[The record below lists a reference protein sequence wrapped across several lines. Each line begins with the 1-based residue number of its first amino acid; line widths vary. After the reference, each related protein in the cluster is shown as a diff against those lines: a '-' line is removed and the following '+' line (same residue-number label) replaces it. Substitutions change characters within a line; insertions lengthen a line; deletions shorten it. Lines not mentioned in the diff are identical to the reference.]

1 MEQAM
6 DYLIICGVAVLVSGV
21 TLFSGF
27 GLGTVLMPAFALFFP
42 VPVAIA
48 ATAIVHLANN
58 LFKLALVGRSADW
71 RIALKFSLPAAV
83 AAIAGASLLNGF
95 AGLPAI
101 AAYDLAGR
109 THEITA
115 VGVVIGSLIV
125 TFALLEL
132 SSRFAGLNFPP
143 RYLILG
149 GLLSGFFGG
158 LSGNQGALR
167 AAFLI
172 KAGMAKEAFIG
183 TSVVSAVIVDTA
195 RLPIYGL
202 SIYRKS
208 VELLPSDMIGVVAAA
223 TLAAFVGAYFGAR
236 LIGKVTLR
244 GIQLT
249 VAAAMA
255 MIGFC
260 LAIGLI

>member
-1 MEQAM
+1 M
-6 DYLIICGVAVLVSGV
+6 DYLVICGVAVLVSGV

-71 RIALKFSLPAAV
+71 RIALKFSLPAV
-83 AAIAGASLLNGF
+83 LAAIAGANLLNGF

-143 RYLILG
+143 R
-149 GLLSGFFGG
+149 SG
-158 LSGNQGALR
+158 S
-167 AAFLI
+167 
-172 KAGMAKEAFIG
+172 
-183 TSVVSAVIVDTA
+183 
-195 RLPIYGL
+195 
-202 SIYRKS
+202 SIHRHDA
-208 VELLPSDMIGVVAAA
+208 ELLPSDIIGIVAAA

>member
-1 MEQAM
+1 M
-6 DYLIICGVAVLVSGV
+6 DYLIICVTAILASGL

-48 ATAIVHLANN
+48 ATAIVHLCNN

-71 RIALKFSLPAAV
+71 RIALKFSLPAAI
-83 AAIAGASLLNGF
+83 AAIAGASLLTVF
-95 AGLPAI
+95 ANLPVI
-101 AAYDLAGR
+101 AAYDLGGR

-115 VGVVIGSLIV
+115 TGVVIGSLIV
-125 TFALLEL
+125 IFALLEL
-132 SSRFAGLNFPP
+132 SQRFAELKFPP
-143 RYLILG
+143 QYLILG
-149 GLLSGFFGG
+149 GVLSGFFGG

-172 KAGMAKEAFIG
+172 KAGMSKEAFIG

-195 RLPIYGL
+195 RLPVYGL

-208 VELLPSDMIGVVAAA
+208 VELLPPNMIGIVAAA
-223 TLAAFVGAYFGAR
+223 SLAAFIGAYFGAR

-244 GIQLT
+244 AIQLT

-255 MIGFC
+255 MVGFG
-260 LAIGLI
+260 LAIGVI

>member
-1 MEQAM
+1 MVAFVVIACVQRTAG
-6 DYLIICGVAVLVSGV
+6 CGIGIV
-21 TLFSGF
+21 
-27 GLGTVLMPAFALFFP
+27 ALFRENMILGVSVLRP
-42 VPVAIA
+42 IA
-48 ATAIVHLANN
+48 
-58 LFKLALVGRSADW
+58 R
-71 RIALKFSLPAAV
+71 AA
-83 AAIAGASLLNGF
+83 AAIAQRLSQALWPLAAVDSRQVSTRGWCDR
-95 AGLPAI
+95 AGN
-101 AAYDLAGR
+101 GR
-109 THEITA
+109 TDH
-115 VGVVIGSLIV
+115 L
-125 TFALLEL
+125 
-132 SSRFAGLNFPP
+132 RFAGLDFPP

-158 LSGNQGALR
+158 LSRNQEALR
-167 AAFLI
+167 VAFLI
-172 KAGMAKEAFIG
+172 KAGMAKEAFMG

-195 RLPIYGL
+195 RLPVYGL

-208 VELLPSDMIGVVAAA
+208 VELLPSDMIGIVLAA

-236 LIGKVTLR
+236 LIGEVTLR

>member
-1 MEQAM
+1 
-6 DYLIICGVAVLVSGV
+6 V
-21 TLFSGF
+21 TL
-27 GLGTVLMPAFALFFP
+27 
-42 VPVAIA
+42 
-48 ATAIVHLANN
+48 
-58 LFKLALVGRSADW
+58 
-71 RIALKFSLPAAV
+71 
-83 AAIAGASLLNGF
+83 
-95 AGLPAI
+95 
-101 AAYDLAGR
+101 
-109 THEITA
+109 
-115 VGVVIGSLIV
+115 
-125 TFALLEL
+125 ALLEL
-132 SSRFAGLNFPP
+132 SSRFAGLDFPP

-195 RLPIYGL
+195 RLPVYGL

-208 VELLPSDMIGVVAAA
+208 VELLPSDMIGIVAAA

>member
-1 MEQAM
+1 ME
-6 DYLIICGVAVLVSGV
+6 YLIICVTAVLVSGV

-48 ATAIVHLANN
+48 ATAVVHLANN
-58 LFKLALVGRSADW
+58 LFKLALVGRNADW
-71 RIALKFSLPAAV
+71 PIALKFSLPAAI
-83 AAIAGASLLNGF
+83 AAIAGASLLNVF
-95 AGLPAI
+95 AMLPPI
-101 AAYDLAGR
+101 AAYDVGGR

-115 VGVVIGSLIV
+115 LGGVIGSLIV
-125 TFALLEL
+125 AFALLEL
-132 SSRFAGLNFPP
+132 SPRFADLTFPP
-143 RYLILG
+143 KYLILG

-172 KAGMAKEAFIG
+172 KSGMTKEAFIG

-195 RLPIYGL
+195 RLTVYGL
-202 SIYRKS
+202 SFYRYS
-208 VELLPSDMIGVVAAA
+208 FALLPPSMIGIVAAA
-223 TLAAFVGAYFGAR
+223 TVAAFAGAYLGAR
-236 LIGKVTLR
+236 LVGKVTLR
-244 GIQLT
+244 AIQLT
-249 VAAAMA
+249 VAVAMA
-255 MIGFC
+255 IVGFG